1 MEEKLKIKGID
12 KTKYPAL
19 YSTVEKNMVAYDIKK
34 IRVIVLKS
42 GMSAAA
48 FSLFGNVLIVTKKL
62 IKVMSD
68 DETETII
75 AHEFSHI
82 YNRDSIVRLTIM
94 FIFMIPSLYFYT
106 QIDTNNISFGQ
117 SIILLITF
125 IIFLYGIKIKNWISV
140 MQEIR
145 CDREAILKTNKP
157 KSMITALLKFYSEP
171 LTSNQRPSIFGKMFE
186 SVGYLFWYFSGFAH
200 PGLKDRIEHLKIAEK
215 MLDIQ
220 EDKDII

>member
-48 FSLFGNVLIVTKKL
+48 ISLFGNVLIVTKKL

-94 FIFMIPSLYFYT
+94 SIFMIPSLYFYT

-125 IIFLYGIKIKNWISV
+125 ILFLYGIKIKNWISV

-171 LTSNQRPSIFGKMFE
+171 LPSTQRPSIFGKMFE